1 MARGGADWFNDSIA
15 TAPERTLAAL
25 HSFEQPVVLLL
36 GGRDKGL
43 PWELLFAELRR
54 RVDHVVFFGELGPVM
69 AGKLGTPRPPAGGP
83 PCPPPAP
90 RGHPGRFLRR
100 AGPSQGGEA
109 GHAAP
114 GPAARD
120 DRSG

>member
-43 PWELLFAELRR
+43 PWEPLFAELRR
-54 RVDHVVFFGELGPVM
+54 RVDHVVLFGEFGP
-69 AGKLGTPRPPAGGP
+69 ALAKKLGVPRQGQLPETVDLAPGLAGAVQAAAPRAAAGGGGVGG
-83 PCPPPAP
+83 A
-90 RGHPGRFLRR
+90 RG
-100 AGPSQGGEA
+100 
-109 GHAAP
+109 
-114 GPAARD
+114 
-120 DRSG
+120 

>member
-43 PWELLFAELRR
+43 PWEPLFAELRR
-54 RVDHVVFFGELGPVM
+54 RVDHVVFFGEFGP
-69 AGKLGTPRPPAGGP
+69 ALAKKLGVPRKGQLPETVDLAPGLAG
-83 PCPPPAP
+83 AVQAAA
-90 RGHPGRFLRR
+90 LR
-100 AGPSQGGEA
+100 AEA
-109 GHAAP
+109 GDVGLLAP
-114 GPAARD
+114 GGAGLD
-120 DRSG
+120 G